1 MAEKYS
7 DVTAF
12 AQPSSEQF
20 SSHDSL
26 NEYPRTVAVVVTYN
40 REDLLPKTLAGIAS
54 GERVPAAVVI
64 VDNAST
70 DGTAEYLRALDYEL
84 PVDCIRLESNMGG
97 AGGFAVGIDRALERH
112 NPDLVWVMMMTPSRP
127 RTPCRRRLPPG

>member
-12 AQPSSEQF
+12 AQPSSDQS
-20 SSHDSL
+20 SSHDPL

-70 DGTAEYLRALDYEL
+70 ATVRGYSFK
-84 PVDCIRLESNMGG
+84 ES
-97 AGGFAVGIDRALERH
+97 
-112 NPDLVWVMMMTPSRP
+112 
-127 RTPCRRRLPPG
+127 

>member
-12 AQPSSEQF
+12 AQPSSQQPSSEQ
-20 SSHDSL
+20 SSSPDSL

-64 VDNAST
+64 LS
-70 DGTAEYLRALDYEL
+70 L
-84 PVDCIRLESNMGG
+84 IH
-97 AGGFAVGIDRALERH
+97 I
-112 NPDLVWVMMMTPSRP
+112 
-127 RTPCRRRLPPG
+127 

>member
-12 AQPSSEQF
+12 AQPSSEQL
-20 SSHDSL
+20 SSHDSS

-54 GERVPAAVVI
+54 GERVPA
-64 VDNAST
+64 T
-70 DGTAEYLRALDYEL
+70 
-84 PVDCIRLESNMGG
+84 
-97 AGGFAVGIDRALERH
+97 AGGLH
-112 NPDLVWVMMMTPSRP
+112 PSGEQYGWRW
-127 RTPCRRRLPPG
+127 RLRGGY

>member
-12 AQPSSEQF
+12 AQPSSEQS

-84 PVDCIRLESNMGG
+84 PVDCIRLESNMGRRWRFR
-97 AGGFAVGIDRALERH
+97 GGY
-112 NPDLVWVMMMTPSRP
+112 
-127 RTPCRRRLPPG
+127 